1 MTADGDSRSRTRGRA
16 AIVDRARASAIKT
29 VDGSSVG
36 AVDSSVDAPGPGGS
50 RSKTD
55 HAYSFV
61 RSEILEG
68 RYPPGSRLV
77 IERIAR
83 EIEVSVV
90 PVREAIRR
98 LEAEGYV
105 AYTRNVGATVAT
117 IDLAR
122 YPDTAET
129 LAILEGAATA
139 MAVPHI
145 RPADV
150 AKARKLNEAM
160 RRSVEALDPVDF
172 TTRNHR
178 FHRILFDR
186 CPNTHLTKLVE
197 REWSLLATT
206 RRSAFTFVPDRAL
219 GSVGEHEKLL
229 QLIEADAKVGDVE
242 RYARD
247 HRLRTVRFL
256 QKRIAGRA
264 PDETL
269 PGLLD

>member
-1 MTADGDSRSRTRGRA
+1 MMAEMSAGAD
-16 AIVDRARASAIKT
+16 V
-29 VDGSSVG
+29 
-36 AVDSSVDAPGPGGS
+36 PGPGGS

-55 HAYSFV
+55 HAYSHI
-61 RSEILEG
+61 RRQILDG
-68 RYPPGSRLV
+68 RYPPASRLV

-83 EIEVSVV
+83 EIEISVV

-105 AYTRNVGATVAT
+105 TYTRNVGATVAS

-139 MAVPHI
+139 LAVPHI
-145 RPADV
+145 RPTDI
-150 AKARKLNEAM
+150 AKARRLNESM
-160 RRSVEALDPVDF
+160 RRSIEALDPVEF

-178 FHRILFDR
+178 LHRILFDR

-206 RRSAFTFVPDRAL
+206 RRSAFTFVPERAL
-219 GSVGEHEKLL
+219 GSVAEHEELL
-229 QLIEADAKVGDVE
+229 RLIEDGAEVGDVE

-247 HRLRTVRFL
+247 HRLRTVHYL
-256 QKRIAGRA
+256 QTRIGART
-264 PDETL
+264 PDEPL
-269 PGLLD
+269 PEVLA

>member
-1 MTADGDSRSRTRGRA
+1 MMTAMSG
-16 AIVDRARASAIKT
+16 
-29 VDGSSVG
+29 G
-36 AVDSSVDAPGPGGS
+36 ADVPGPGGS

-55 HAYSFV
+55 HAYSFI
-61 RSEILEG
+61 RSQILDG
-68 RYPPGSRLV
+68 RYPPASRLV

-83 EIEVSVV
+83 EIEISVV

-105 AYTRNVGATVAT
+105 TYTRNVGATVAS

-139 MAVPHI
+139 LAVPRI

-150 AKARKLNEAM
+150 AKARRLNESM
-160 RRSVEALDPVDF
+160 RRSIEALDPVEF

-206 RRSAFTFVPDRAL
+206 RRSAFTFVPERAL
-219 GSVGEHEKLL
+219 GSVAEHEELL
-229 QLIEADAKVGDVE
+229 QLIEDGAEVGNVE

-247 HRLRTVRFL
+247 HRLRTVHYL
-256 QKRIAGRA
+256 QTRIAAR
-264 PDETL
+264 PRDEPL
-269 PGLLD
+269 PEVLA

>member
-1 MTADGDSRSRTRGRA
+1 MTDGAD
-16 AIVDRARASAIKT
+16 V
-29 VDGSSVG
+29 
-36 AVDSSVDAPGPGGS
+36 PGPGGS

-61 RSEILEG
+61 RRQILDG

-83 EIEVSVV
+83 EIEISVV

-105 AYTRNVGATVAT
+105 TYTRNVGATVAT
-117 IDLAR
+117 IDLER

-139 MAVPHI
+139 LAVPQI

-150 AKARKLNEAM
+150 SKARKLNEAM
-160 RRSVEALDPVDF
+160 RRSIEALDPVEF
-172 TTRNHR
+172 TSRNHR

-186 CPNTHLTKLVE
+186 CPNTHLTSLVE

-206 RRSAFTFVPDRAL
+206 RRSAFTFVPERAQ
-219 GSVGEHEKLL
+219 GSVVEHEELL
-229 QLIEADAKVGDVE
+229 QLIEAGADIDTVE

-247 HRLRTVRFL
+247 HRLRTVHYL
-256 QKRIAGRA
+256 QSRIVERV
-264 PDETL
+264 PDEPL
-269 PGLLD
+269 PEVLA